1 MVATVFAHFGNKSV
15 CDPLV
20 SGSGPKVFPDT
31 PEAFQAYTP
40 FSDAASSAV
49 TPAGYV
55 QAYSNLLT
63 TYDEPSQFVHYV
75 TMDSYD
81 VAQCKYNSV
90 PKSIKRTS
98 ASWL

>member
-1 MVATVFAHFGNKSV
+1 MFSLSQFLGPAMMVPAVLATFSPKGV
-15 CDPLV
+15 CDRLPL
-20 SGSGPKVFPDT
+20 GAGPSVFPDT

-40 FSDAASSAV
+40 FSNAALSAA

-75 TMDSYD
+75 TMDTYNVD
-81 VAQCKYNSV
+81 QCM
-90 PKSIKRTS
+90 
-98 ASWL
+98 